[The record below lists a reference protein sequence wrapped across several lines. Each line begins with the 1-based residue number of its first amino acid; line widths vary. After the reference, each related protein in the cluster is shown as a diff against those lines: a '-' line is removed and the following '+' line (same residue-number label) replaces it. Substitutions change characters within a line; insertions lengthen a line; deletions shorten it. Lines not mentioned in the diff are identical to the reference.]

1 VQGHPVDWA
10 SLFPQ
15 ARTVDLPTY
24 PFQHQ
29 HYWLDVPPLFTA
41 SSAAQDGGWRYR
53 IDWRRLGTGDSE
65 GRLSGRWLLLVP
77 ESDGSVLWAE
87 GAEKMLAERG
97 CDVVSV
103 PIAATAGRDAMAGA
117 VRESVGDGPVDGVL
131 SLLALDD
138 RPHPEAAVVPTGLV
152 ATAEAVQ
159 VSDELGIG
167 PLWVATRQAVSVDG
181 ADATDEA
188 DETGRAEKADG
199 PVDAAQAAVW
209 GLGRVAALEKPQ
221 LWGGLLDLPARAD
234 ERMRDLVAQALTAPD
249 AEDQLAVRADGIAV
263 RRLVRSAAPAPAHDW
278 RPSGTVLVT
287 GGTGGVGANVARWLV
302 TQDIQHLLLVSRR
315 GPDAPGAAEL
325 LAELSTSGTS
335 VTIEP
340 CDVTD
345 AEAVRRLIGAV
356 PAERPLSTIV
366 HAAGVL
372 DDCLIDDLTPQRL
385 AAALEVKAKGA
396 LNLHEAAG
404 DAHLVLFSSL
414 AGITGTKGQGNYA
427 AANAYLDALAER
439 RRADGLP
446 ATSVAWGAWQGAGM
460 VADAAVAHRTRRYG
474 LPLMSPDRAVAAL
487 RQVMAEPVATQVVA
501 DVDWQRFVTDF
512 TAVRPS
518 RLLADLPEVRA
529 LGEQRKDGP
538 GGQGEDGGLVSEL
551 AALPEAD
558 RRRAVLDL
566 VEELVLGVLGH
577 RTRTAIG
584 PDSSFHAIGFD
595 SLTAVELRNLLTVRI
610 GLKLPATLVYD
621 HPTLASL
628 ADHLHEQLAVDE
640 DHMTD
645 TTDGLLAELDA
656 LAARLAAAG
665 LDPEAR
671 TRIGRRL
678 KDMETACEPR
688 SESSRDLT
696 SASRTEVLDFLTNE
710 LGISR

>member
-1 VQGHPVDWA
+1 
-10 SLFPQ
+10 LN
-15 ARTVDLPTY
+15 
-24 PFQHQ
+24 
-29 HYWLDVPPLFTA
+29 VPPLFTA

-53 IDWRRLGTGDSE
+53 IDWRRLGTRDSG
-65 GRLSGRWLLLVP
+65 GRLCGRWLLLVP
-77 ESDGSVLWAE
+77 ESDGSVPWVE

-97 CDVVSV
+97 CEVVSV
-103 PIAATAGRDAMAGA
+103 PIAATADRDAMAGA
-117 VRESVGDGPVDGVL
+117 VRESVGDGRVDGVL
-131 SLLALDD
+131 SLLALDG
-138 RPHPEAAVVPTGLV
+138 RPHPDAAAVPTGLV
-152 ATAEAVQ
+152 ATAQAVQ

-181 ADATDEA
+181 ADGAGR
-188 DETGRAEKADG
+188 TGKADG
-199 PVDAAQAAVW
+199 PADAVQAAVW

-221 LWGGLLDLPARAD
+221 LWGGLVDLPASAD
-234 ERMRDLVAQALTAPD
+234 ERMRDLAAQALTAPD
-249 AEDQLAVRADGIAV
+249 AEDQLAVRADGVAV

-278 RPSGTVLVT
+278 QPSGTVLVT

-325 LAELSTSGTS
+325 LAELSASGTS

-345 AEAVRRLIGAV
+345 ADAVRRLIGAV
-356 PAERPLSTIV
+356 PAERPLSTVV

-372 DDCLIDDLTPQRL
+372 DDCLIDALTPQRL

-404 DAHLVLFSSL
+404 GVHLVLFSSL
-414 AGITGTKGQGNYA
+414 AGTTGTKGQGNYA

-501 DVDWQRFVTDF
+501 DVDWQRFVADF

-518 RLLADLPEVRA
+518 RLLADLPEVRS

-538 GGQGEDGGLVSEL
+538 GGQGEEGGLVSEL

-577 RTRTAIG
+577 ETRATIG

-628 ADHLHEQLAVDE
+628 ADHLHEQLVVD
-640 DHMTD
+640 DAHMTD
-645 TTDGLLAELDA
+645 TAHGLLAELDA
-656 LAARLAAAG
+656 LAAKLAAAG

-678 KDMETACEPR
+678 KDMQAACEPR
-688 SESSRDLT
+688 SESLRDLK